1 MAHVV
6 IADDNRTTTKTLCTL
21 VERWGHEA
29 TQAFNGQEA
38 LAALESQGADVLI
51 TDLRMPEMDG
61 LELLRRVVDRWPDV
75 VVIVAT
81 AYGSIETAVE
91 AMKLGAFDFLTK
103 PYDDKELRAKV
114 EKAVA
119 QREMVL
125 QLERMNARIESF
137 EADSRPGVG
146 EIIGTSPAMGRVFEQ
161 VSKVGRPTP
170 RCCCWARVE
179 RGRSW
184 WRGRFT
190 IRAPGVT
197 GPSCPPTVPPLPK
210 VCSRASSLAMR
221 RGRSPGQ

>member
-21 VERWGHEA
+21 VERWGHQA
-29 TQAFNGQEA
+29 TQAFDGKEA
-38 LAALESQGADVLI
+38 MAALESQGADVLI

-61 LELLRRVVDRWPDV
+61 LELLRHVVDRWPDV
-75 VVIVAT
+75 VIIVAT

-137 EADSRPGVG
+137 EADSRPGMG
-146 EIIGTSPAMGRVFEQ
+146 EIIGTSPAMGRVFRTGQ
-161 VSKVGRPTP
+161 QGGRDRRHGAAVGREWNGEGAGGAGDSRSERP
-170 RCCCWARVE
+170 ARRALRARPLCRLRRRSARE
-179 RGRSW
+179 RALW
-184 WRGRFT
+184 
-190 IRAPGVT
+190 P
-197 GPSCPPTVPPLPK
+197 
-210 VCSRASSLAMR
+210 
-221 RGRSPGQ
+221 